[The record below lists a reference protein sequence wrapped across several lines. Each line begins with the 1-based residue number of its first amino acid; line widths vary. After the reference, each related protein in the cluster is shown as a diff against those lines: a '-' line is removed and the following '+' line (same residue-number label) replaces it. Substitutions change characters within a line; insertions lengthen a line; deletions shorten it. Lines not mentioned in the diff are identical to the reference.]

1 MRIRLLAAAAAF
13 AFALATVAPAAAAAA
28 QPAQPLPAVA
38 AQDTGSHGASAES
51 TSSGLSANTDR
62 ILWSL
67 LAIALAVPLGGIFY
81 LLKRRLGAF
90 PEQPEWVAPI
100 SVMRSRDLPDERT
113 YQGSDAAAGSH
124 GHH

>member
-13 AFALATVAPAAAAAA
+13 ALALAAVAPAAAAA
-28 QPAQPLPAVA
+28 QPAPPLPAVA

-81 LLKRRLGAF
+81 LLKKRLGAF